1 MKERLKQLRAERGL
15 TQQQV
20 ASAIGITKSAL
31 ANYEVGLREPSVEI
45 IKAICRFYG
54 VTSDYLIGLSD
65 NY

>member
-1 MKERLKQLRAERGL
+1 MQERLKQLRAEKGL

-20 ASAIGITKSAL
+20 ANSIGITKSAL
-31 ANYEVGLREPSVEI
+31 ANYEVGLREPSIEV
-45 IKAICRFYG
+45 IKAICRFYE